1 MSFRWLYKKPIDTMN
16 DIEIQNKIQLT
27 KHAISLEKD
36 PNKLQELQKDKDVL
50 ELRIQINKI
59 KEKIKNFR
67 KK

>member
-1 MSFRWLYKKPIDTMN
+1 MN